1 MAELLMLFKL
11 LGYQGKQANAYCW
24 SNENSS
30 VPKNLALL
38 DVFGNH
44 TAKTLL
50 PELHTAVTIQLAG
63 QTPPLCH
70 LRTGRRA
77 LQEATGR
84 GAIPLT
90 GAAARSFSPCV
101 RKRISQ
107 SLKLSGAFAH
117 PGRGSA
123 GVFQGSRRVPA
134 GRPERGLAPD
144 PCGPRP
150 PHAGRA
156 GVHRRAG
163 AAGLRARWIVFLGPT
178 FTCGGVVSGESGF
191 IGSEGFPGV
200 YPPNSKCTWKITVP
214 EGKVVVLSF
223 RYLDLESDN
232 LCRYDFVDIY
242 NGHANGQR
250 IGRFCGTVKPGALV
264 SNSNKMLVQMTSDAN
279 TAGSGFIAKF
289 SAAEPHERG
298 DQYCGGRL
306 EKPSGSFQ
314 TPNWPERDYPAGV
327 TCSWHIVAPKNQL
340 IELKFEKFD
349 VERDNYCRYDYV
361 AVFNG
366 GEINDAKRIGK
377 YCGDSPP
384 APILSERN
392 ELLIQFLSDLS
403 LTADGFIGH
412 YKFRPKKL
420 PTTTVPPSTTTVPA
434 TSIVKPTVALCQQKC
449 KRSGTLESNYCS
461 SNFVI
466 TGTVITA
473 ITRAGSLHATISIIN
488 VYKEGNLAIQ
498 QAGKSMSAKI
508 IVVCKQCPLI
518 RRGLNYII
526 MGQVEEDG
534 RGKVFPNSFVMSF
547 KTKNSKILNAL
558 KNKTC

>member
-1 MAELLMLFKL
+1 PRGA
-11 LGYQGKQANAYCW
+11 AP
-24 SNENSS
+24 S
-30 VPKNLALL
+30 VP
-38 DVFGNH
+38 
-44 TAKTLL
+44 T
-50 PELHTAVTIQLAG
+50 
-63 QTPPLCH
+63 C
-70 LRTGRRA
+70 
-77 LQEATGR
+77 
-84 GAIPLT
+84 
-90 GAAARSFSPCV
+90 AAQPCPQ
-101 RKRISQ
+101 R
-107 SLKLSGAFAH
+107 
-117 PGRGSA
+117 
-123 GVFQGSRRVPA
+123 
-134 GRPERGLAPD
+134 
-144 PCGPRP
+144 
-150 PHAGRA
+150 
-156 GVHRRAG
+156 
-163 AAGLRARWIVFLGPT
+163 PT

-242 NGHANGQR
+242 SGHANGQR

-264 SNSNKMLVQMTSDAN
+264 SSSNKMLVQMTSDAN

-366 GEINDAKRIGK
+366 GEINDLHTLPLVP
-377 YCGDSPP
+377 SS
-384 APILSERN
+384 APSWHVNML
-392 ELLIQFLSDLS
+392 
-403 LTADGFIGH
+403 G
-412 YKFRPKKL
+412 
-420 PTTTVPPSTTTVPA
+420 TTTCFQQLCCQIADATIQKKQPQPIQTAISPKIPP
-434 TSIVKPTVALCQQKC
+434 TSPLWLFSKPTVALCQQKC

-466 TGTVITA
+466 TGTVIST

-498 QAGKSMSAKI
+498 QAGKNMSAKI

-534 RGKVFPNSFVMSF
+534 RGKIFPNSFVMSF
-547 KTKNSKILNAL
+547 KTKNQKILNAL
-558 KNKTC
+558 KNKTCYN

>member
-1 MAELLMLFKL
+1 
-11 LGYQGKQANAYCW
+11 
-24 SNENSS
+24 
-30 VPKNLALL
+30 
-38 DVFGNH
+38 
-44 TAKTLL
+44 
-50 PELHTAVTIQLAG
+50 
-63 QTPPLCH
+63 
-70 LRTGRRA
+70 R
-77 LQEATGR
+77 
-84 GAIPLT
+84 
-90 GAAARSFSPCV
+90 
-101 RKRISQ
+101 
-107 SLKLSGAFAH
+107 
-117 PGRGSA
+117 
-123 GVFQGSRRVPA
+123 
-134 GRPERGLAPD
+134 
-144 PCGPRP
+144 
-150 PHAGRA
+150 
-156 GVHRRAG
+156 
-163 AAGLRARWIVFLGPT
+163 PT

-223 RYLDLESDN
+223 RYLDLESDA

-242 NGHANGQR
+242 SGHANGQR

-264 SNSNKMLVQMTSDAN
+264 SSSNKMLVQMTSDAN

-298 DQYCGGRL
+298 NYLALHRL
-306 EKPSGSFQ
+306 QFLWESLSAPPWLPHGCPMAAR
-314 TPNWPERDYPAGV
+314 TAPAV
-327 TCSWHIVAPKNQL
+327 PAASPAPPAAL

-384 APILSERN
+384 APIVSEKN
-392 ELLIQFLSDLS
+392 ELLVQFLSDLS

-420 PTTTVPPSTTTVPA
+420 PTTTALPTTTTVPA
-434 TSIVKPTVALCQQKC
+434 TSIVKPTVALCQRKC

-466 TGTVITA
+466 TGTVITTV
-473 ITRAGSLHATISIIN
+473 TRAGSLHATISIIN
-488 VYKEGNLAIQ
+488 VHKEGNLAIQ
-498 QAGKSMSAKI
+498 QAGKNMSAKI
-508 IVVCKQCPLI
+508 LVMCKQCPLI

>member
-1 MAELLMLFKL
+1 MDPALWKGEHSQIAF
-11 LGYQGKQANAYCW
+11 
-24 SNENSS
+24 
-30 VPKNLALL
+30 VPVL
-38 DVFGNH
+38 
-44 TAKTLL
+44 
-50 PELHTAVTIQLAG
+50 
-63 QTPPLCH
+63 QTDKH
-70 LRTGRRA
+70 
-77 LQEATGR
+77 
-84 GAIPLT
+84 
-90 GAAARSFSPCV
+90 
-101 RKRISQ
+101 
-107 SLKLSGAFAH
+107 
-117 PGRGSA
+117 
-123 GVFQGSRRVPA
+123 RVPSCEPCHSPLKSICHSQREQA
-134 GRPERGLAPD
+134 ANVGPD
-144 PCGPRP
+144 YQLPNPTQHLECTLECP
-150 PHAGRA
+150 
-156 GVHRRAG
+156 
-163 AAGLRARWIVFLGPT
+163 PT

-298 DQYCGGRL
+298 ALEQYERCLADVPGR
-306 EKPSGSFQ
+306 
-314 TPNWPERDYPAGV
+314 
-327 TCSWHIVAPKNQL
+327 L

-392 ELLIQFLSDLS
+392 ELLVQFLSDLS

-420 PTTTVPPSTTTVPA
+420 PTTTVPPTTTTVPA

-449 KRSGTLESNYCS
+449 KRSGTLESSYCS

>member
-1 MAELLMLFKL
+1 
-11 LGYQGKQANAYCW
+11 Q
-24 SNENSS
+24 
-30 VPKNLALL
+30 
-38 DVFGNH
+38 
-44 TAKTLL
+44 
-50 PELHTAVTIQLAG
+50 
-63 QTPPLCH
+63 
-70 LRTGRRA
+70 
-77 LQEATGR
+77 R
-84 GAIPLT
+84 GA
-90 GAAARSFSPCV
+90 RSPSRPQQQ
-101 RKRISQ
+101 RGGSAQ
-107 SLKLSGAFAH
+107 GAFRAPACPAAQPRA
-117 PGRGSA
+117 PGA
-123 GVFQGSRRVPA
+123 DT
-134 GRPERGLAPD
+134 RPSQPWASS
-144 PCGPRP
+144 
-150 PHAGRA
+150 
-156 GVHRRAG
+156 HRRNRDTRFITR
-163 AAGLRARWIVFLGPT
+163 LEPT

-223 RYLDLESDN
+223 RHLDLESDN

-420 PTTTVPPSTTTVPA
+420 PTTTVPPTTTTVPA
-434 TSIVKPTVALCQQKC
+434 TSKQIVVKPTVALCQQKC

-508 IVVCKQCPLI
+508 IVVCKQCPFI

-526 MGQVEEDG
+526 MGQVEDDG

>member
-1 MAELLMLFKL
+1 MA
-11 LGYQGKQANAYCW
+11 GTNPRT
-24 SNENSS
+24 
-30 VPKNLALL
+30 VP
-38 DVFGNH
+38 
-44 TAKTLL
+44 
-50 PELHTAVTIQLAG
+50 PEDGSGASRGAAG
-63 QTPPLCH
+63 SA
-70 LRTGRRA
+70 RAGGRGRRA
-77 LQEATGR
+77 R
-84 GAIPLT
+84 GAGAARAEPAAPGRHRGGAGHTRGSARAPRGREGGPARAPALGAEGHGSLCLLPRPWQPQEEQAAVGVAAPRPQPCPSRRCRAEMPPAVPPVLPLLLPLLLL
-90 GAAARSFSPCV
+90 AAAR
-101 RKRISQ
+101 
-107 SLKLSGAFAH
+107 
-117 PGRGSA
+117 
-123 GVFQGSRRVPA
+123 PA
-134 GRPERGLAPD
+134 A
-144 PCGPRP
+144 P
-150 PHAGRA
+150 PHR
-156 GVHRRAG
+156 
-163 AAGLRARWIVFLGPT
+163 PT

-223 RYLDLESDN
+223 RYLDLESDA

-242 NGHANGQR
+242 SGHGSGQR

-264 SNSNKMLVQMTSDAN
+264 SSSNKMLVQMTSDAN

-306 EKPSGSFQ
+306 EKPSGSFH

-361 AVFNG
+361 SVFNG

-384 APILSERN
+384 APILSEKN

-420 PTTTVPPSTTTVPA
+420 PTTTALPTTTTVPP
-434 TSIVKPTVALCQQKC
+434 TSTVKPTVALCQQKC

-466 TGTVITA
+466 TGTVIT
-473 ITRAGSLHATISIIN
+473 TVPRAGSLHATISIIN

-498 QAGKSMSAKI
+498 QAGKNMSAKI
-508 IVVCKQCPLI
+508 LVMCKQCPLI

-534 RGKVFPNSFVMSF
+534 RGKVYPNSFVMSF

-558 KNKTC
+558 KNKTCQN

>member
-1 MAELLMLFKL
+1 MPQSLAVPV
-11 LGYQGKQANAYCW
+11 AYPAGWAHLPRSCTKVYPAF
-24 SNENSS
+24 SC
-30 VPKNLALL
+30 NLA
-38 DVFGNH
+38 
-44 TAKTLL
+44 
-50 PELHTAVTIQLAG
+50 
-63 QTPPLCH
+63 
-70 LRTGRRA
+70 GRRRNCNAHAHRSLAAPRCGGASSLIFSA
-77 LQEATGR
+77 LSLTPSTSLTPWER
-84 GAIPLT
+84 DCPLVRS
-90 GAAARSFSPCV
+90 ARV
-101 RKRISQ
+101 
-107 SLKLSGAFAH
+107 GM
-117 PGRGSA
+117 
-123 GVFQGSRRVPA
+123 
-134 GRPERGLAPD
+134 
-144 PCGPRP
+144 
-150 PHAGRA
+150 GRA
-156 GVHRRAG
+156 LPCPGTRFSCKG
-163 AAGLRARWIVFLGPT
+163 GGPT
-178 FTCGGVVSGESGF
+178 FACGGVVSGESGF

-232 LCRYDFVDIY
+232 LCRYDFVDVY

-264 SNSNKMLVQMTSDAN
+264 SSSNKMLVQMTSDAN

-314 TPNWPERDYPAGV
+314 TPNWPDRDYPAGV

-420 PTTTVPPSTTTVPA
+420 PTTTVPPTTTTVPA
-434 TSIVKPTVALCQQKC
+434 TTTLKPTVALCQQKC
-449 KRSGTLESNYCS
+449 RRSGTLESNYCS

-466 TGTVITA
+466 TGTVITTM
-473 ITRAGSLHATISIIN
+473 TRAGSLHATISIIN

-508 IVVCKQCPLI
+508 TVVCKQCPLI

-534 RGKVFPNSFVMSF
+534 RGKVLPNSFVMSF
-547 KTKNSKILNAL
+547 KTKNQKILNAL